1 MKCEDPGV
9 PQFGYKREDRG
20 HFAGSTVSFSCDP
33 GYTLKGPEV
42 LTCLRGERR
51 SWDSPLPLC
60 VGELTNWCGKSGCHS
75 SRHCKLLPTFVL
87 LIKGVRCQHLHYL
100 GLFLFSVFV
109 HTRGLHFSLIQ
120 RYFLTYPSK
129 CFE

>member
-9 PQFGYKREDRG
+9 PQFGYKREDSG

-60 VGELTNWCGKSGCHS
+60 VGELNERSAKIVNFRRS
-75 SRHCKLLPTFVL
+75 KMPTFTPFRMG
-87 LIKGVRCQHLHYL
+87 KL
-100 GLFLFSVFV
+100 GSTIALFNF
-109 HTRGLHFSLIQ
+109 T
-120 RYFLTYPSK
+120 
-129 CFE
+129 C